1 MQPLVTLER
10 LAGELGLTLDA
21 VALDR
26 FRLYADLLLDWN
38 RRMNLTRVT
47 GVEDIQVKLFADALA
62 LMPFILRYQAAH
74 ERTTRLKLIDIGS
87 GAGFPGLPLK
97 IVCPELDVTLV
108 EATGKKVRF
117 LEAVI
122 AALGLEAVTALH
134 GRAED
139 LAHRPGLRGRFDIVV
154 ARAVARLPALL
165 ELSLPF
171 CRVGGLGLFPK
182 GVDAAA
188 EAAESGVALKTLRAR
203 LIGIEPVALPELAGT
218 VIVAVEQVGK
228 PPAEYPRRPGMPA
241 KHPLSA

>member
-1 MQPLVTLER
+1 MKSFVTLER
-10 LAGELGLTLDA
+10 LASELGLTLDA
-21 VALDR
+21 VALNQ

-38 RRMNLTRVT
+38 QRMNLTRVT
-47 GVEDIQVKLFADALA
+47 DAEEIQIKLFADALA
-62 LMPFILRYQAAH
+62 LAPSILRYQGAH
-74 ERTTRLKLIDIGS
+74 DGTTRLKLIDIGA

-97 IVCPELDVTLV
+97 IVNPELDVTLLD
-108 EATGKKVRF
+108 ATGKKVRF

-122 AALGLEAVTALH
+122 AELGIEGVTALH

-139 LAHRPGLRGRFDIVV
+139 LAHRPDLRGRFDIVV

-171 CRVGGLGLFPK
+171 LRIGGLGLFPK

-188 EAAESGVALKTLRAR
+188 EAAESAGALKRLRAR
-203 LIGIEPVALPELAGT
+203 LVSVEPVALPELAGT

-228 PPAEYPRRPGMPA
+228 PPAEYPRRPGMPV
-241 KHPLSA
+241 KHPL

>member
-1 MQPLVTLER
+1 MQPFVTLER
-10 LAGELGLTLDA
+10 LAGELGLPLDA

-38 RRMNLTRVT
+38 QRMNLTRVT
-47 GVEDIQVKLFADALA
+47 GAEEIQIKLFADALA
-62 LMPFILRYQAAH
+62 LAPYILRYQATH
-74 ERTTRLKLIDIGS
+74 ERTTRLKLIDIGA

-97 IVCPELDVTLV
+97 IVNPELDVTLL

-117 LEAVI
+117 LDAVV
-122 AALGLEAVTALH
+122 AELGLGEVTALH

-139 LAHRPGLRGRFDIVV
+139 LAHRPDLRSRFDFAV

-171 CRVGGLGLFPK
+171 CRAGGLGLFPK

-188 EAAESGVALKTLRAR
+188 EAAEAVGALKKLRAR
-203 LIGIEPVALPELAGT
+203 LVSIEPVALPELAGT
-218 VIVAVEQVGK
+218 VIVSVEQVGK
-228 PPAEYPRRPGMPA
+228 PPAEYPRRPGMPV
-241 KHPLSA
+241 KHPL

>member
-1 MQPLVTLER
+1 MQPFVTLER

-26 FRLYADLLLDWN
+26 FRLYANLLLDWN
-38 RRMNLTRVT
+38 QRMNLTRVT
-47 GVEDIQVKLFADALA
+47 GAEEIQVKLFADALA
-62 LMPFILRYQAAH
+62 LMPFLLRYQAAH
-74 ERTTRLKLIDIGS
+74 ERTIRLKLIDVGS
-87 GAGFPGLPLK
+87 GPGFPGLPLK
-97 IVCPELDVTLV
+97 IVYPELDVTLL

-122 AALGLEAVTALH
+122 AALGLGEVTALH

-139 LAHRPGLRGRFDIVV
+139 LAHRPDLRGRFDIVV

-188 EAAESGVALKTLRAR
+188 EVAEAAGALKKLRAR
-203 LIGIEPVALPELAGT
+203 LVGIAPVALPELAGT

-228 PPAEYPRRPGMPA
+228 PPAEFPRRPGMPV
-241 KHPLSA
+241 KHPLST

>member
-1 MQPLVTLER
+1 MQPFVTLER

-38 RRMNLTRVT
+38 QRMNLTRVT
-47 GVEDIQVKLFADALA
+47 GSEEIQVKLFADALA
-62 LMPFILRYQAAH
+62 LMPFILRYQATH
-74 ERTTRLKLIDIGS
+74 ERATRLKLIDVGS

-97 IVCPELDVTLV
+97 IVCPDLDVTLV

-117 LEAVI
+117 LEAVVT
-122 AALGLEAVTALH
+122 ALGLEAVTALH

-139 LAHRPGLRGRFDIVV
+139 LAHRPDLRGRFDIVV

-165 ELSLPF
+165 ELSLAF

-188 EAAESGVALKTLRAR
+188 EAAESAAALKTLRAR

-228 PPAEYPRRPGMPA
+228 PPSEYPRRPGIPA

>member
-1 MQPLVTLER
+1 MQPFVTLER
-10 LAGELGLTLDA
+10 LAGELGLPLDA
-21 VALDR
+21 VVLDR

-38 RRMNLTRVT
+38 QRMNLTRVT
-47 GVEDIQVKLFADALA
+47 GPEEIQIKLFADALTLA
-62 LMPFILRYQAAH
+62 PYILRYQAA
-74 ERTTRLKLIDIGS
+74 RRRATRPKLIDIGS

-97 IVCPELDVTLV
+97 ILNPELDVTLL

-122 AALGLEAVTALH
+122 AELGLGEVTAVH

-139 LAHRPGLRGRFDIVV
+139 LAHRPDLRGHFDFAV

-188 EAAESGVALKTLRAR
+188 EVAAAAGALKQLRAR
-203 LIGIEPVALPELAGT
+203 LVSIEPVALPELAGT

-241 KHPLSA
+241 KNPL